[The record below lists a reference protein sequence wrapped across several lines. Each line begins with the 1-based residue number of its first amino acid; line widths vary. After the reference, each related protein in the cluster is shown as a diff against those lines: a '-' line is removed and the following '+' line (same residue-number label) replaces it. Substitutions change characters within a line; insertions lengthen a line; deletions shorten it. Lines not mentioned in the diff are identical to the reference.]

1 MEIKQLESN
10 LNDFIVS
17 IGVYNNIVFNQ
28 LPFYYNLCI
37 ELSETLQKH
46 FNYYEDK
53 IDYSKI
59 SKISLFDKLDL
70 IKDFYKNVGI
80 SFDIDKYISDGTI
93 NFENYDH
100 FYDNEDTESKKTF
113 MFGYGLSSYEGEKK
127 LVDVCNNGLITDIPV
142 IVHELSHFRDQPDV
156 KRNQVSDLLTETL
169 AITEEFICCDYL
181 SQKGYKSE
189 MNFFL
194 ERQLYSLYKSVEYM
208 KSIYRMLLLYDEIGS
223 ISKDNYLYYYENDEC
238 YDSDIKRLEY
248 FNLQRFVPISWY
260 VLSTALAPYLYCKY
274 KEDSSFMKNIISL
287 HDSINNKDIITCF
300 KEMGLTNFNS
310 NERKQM
316 LECIDKIMSNINSV
330 KTL

>member
-1 MEIKQLESN
+1 MEIKELESN

-17 IGVYNNIVFNQ
+17 IGGYNNIVFNQ
-28 LPFYYNLCI
+28 LAFYYNLCI
-37 ELSETLQKH
+37 ELGETLQKH
-46 FNYYEDK
+46 FKDYNEE

-70 IKDFYKNVGI
+70 IKDFYKSVGI
-80 SFDIDKYISDGTI
+80 FFDIDKYINDGTI
-93 NFENYDH
+93 GFENYDH
-100 FYDNEDTESKKTF
+100 FYDNEDIEDERKF

-127 LVDVCNNGLITDIPV
+127 LVDVCNNGFITDIPV

-156 KRNQVSDLLTETL
+156 RRNQVSHLLTESL

-181 SQKGYKSE
+181 NQKGYKSD

-194 ERQLYSLYKSVEYM
+194 ERQLYSLYNGVRYM
-208 KSIYRMLLLYDEIGS
+208 KSIYRMLLLYDEMGS
-223 ISKDNYLYYYENDEC
+223 ISNENYLYYYENDEY
-238 YDSDIKRLEY
+238 YDIDIKRLES

-260 VLSTALAPYLYCKY
+260 VLATALAPYLYCKY

-287 HDSINNKDIITCF
+287 HDSINNKDIMDCF
-300 KEMGLTNFNS
+300 KDMGLTNFNS
-310 NERKQM
+310 NERKEM
-316 LECIDKIMSNINSV
+316 LESIDKIMSDINNV